1 MIGMSEN
8 EVLRALRGC
17 GLTETEAKVYLA
29 LIRGKGDAKEISA
42 RSKVPYTKVHTV
54 LSSLLEKSLI
64 TASSDRPTV
73 YSARS
78 VAEGLS
84 DYRAMV
90 QKKMEESF
98 SKAEE
103 ALTALQGER
112 EKSDIW
118 IIKSAEE
125 IFGKA
130 YQMLRMSRRDVRLAL
145 PMLPKELIEGLLPV
159 LTRLRA
165 QDADINVLVTKEVG
179 DIEVRRLSEVS
190 KVRRRD
196 KMFGGGLI
204 VDNAEIMLFI
214 GGNEGVMDTALWAN
228 HPGLVQLAIAYFD
241 FLWAGSEVP

>member
-1 MIGMSEN
+1 MSES
-8 EVLRALRGC
+8 EVLRVLRSC
-17 GLTETEAKVYLA
+17 ELTETEARVYLA

-64 TASSDRPTV
+64 TASNDRPAI

-78 VAEGLS
+78 VVEGLS
-84 DYRAMV
+84 DYRAMI
-90 QKKMEESF
+90 QKKVEEAF
-98 SKAEE
+98 RRAEE
-103 ALTALQGER
+103 VLTALQGEH

-125 IFGKA
+125 ILGKA

-145 PMLPKELIEGLLPV
+145 PLLPKELIEGLLPV

-165 QDADINVLVTKEVG
+165 QDAEINVLVTKEAG
-179 DIEVRRLSEVS
+179 DSEVKRLSEVS
-190 KVRRRD
+190 RVRRRD

-241 FLWAGSEVP
+241 FLWAGSEAP